1 MNICSCIQILNMKD
15 VKNMIEI
22 NKEEATYIRQ
32 HGISDGITR
41 VMRQDSKRKKYYLC
55 EDKYL
60 VELLDQYRKSQNVV
74 LTYGEV

>member
-1 MNICSCIQILNMKD
+1 MNSCSCIQILNMKD
-15 VKNMIEI
+15 VKCMIEI
-22 NKEEATYIRQ
+22 NKEEAKYLRE
-32 HGISDGITR
+32 HGVKEGLTR
-41 VMRQDSKRKKYYLC
+41 TVKQNSKIKHYYLC

>member
-1 MNICSCIQILNMKD
+1 
-15 VKNMIEI
+15 MIEI
-22 NKEEATYIRQ
+22 NKEEATYIRNC
-32 HGISDGITR
+32 GIVNGITR